1 MASGAPPPDEGTGQA
16 AGESRTTPPPPG
28 VLHLTLTSLGE
39 GETLHRVYL
48 DRYRPDA
55 FDPGLA
61 GNARFSPI
69 RDDAGNPVPTLY
81 AGTTMAC
88 ALMETVFHD
97 VPHTAGLK
105 SVDKGK
111 LDGQRHATLQ
121 VARALELADLSS
133 VPLRKLG
140 ITRKQLIDT
149 EKNRYPATRAWAAAI
164 HRGHPQ
170 VQGLCWVSRQD
181 DSARAVVL
189 FGDRVPAGA
198 LVSNEDSRSLADDP
212 VAYDAVLDLADRIGV
227 NIVPGQG

>member
-1 MASGAPPPDEGTGQA
+1 MASGAVPPDEGMGPA
-16 AGESRTTPPPPG
+16 AGESRTTPPPPQ
-28 VLHLTLTSLGE
+28 VLQLTLTSLGE
-39 GETLHRVYL
+39 GETLHRVHL

-55 FDPGLA
+55 FNPGLA

-69 RDDAGNPVPTLY
+69 QDDAGNPIPTLY

-97 VPHTAGLK
+97 VP
-105 SVDKGK
+105 
-111 LDGQRHATLQ
+111 
-121 VARALELADLSS
+121 
-133 VPLRKLG
+133 P
-140 ITRKQLIDT
+140 

-170 VQGLCWVSRQD
+170 VQGLSWVSRQD
-181 DSARAVVL
+181 DTARAVVL

-212 VAYDAVLDLADRIGV
+212 AAYDAVLDLAERIGV